1 MIDLWIAPELE
12 FWPNFGT
19 RTWYERSFGPFSG
32 VNLWDEE
39 TEKEE
44 QHLSCR
50 QGSQTRFPTGTIKE
64 ITQHLSVTR
73 HETPVFPAISVIYS
87 EQFQSSSLWVD
98 FPVGWFFWGALM
110 ILDAYLSIIH
120 VCILSLVGGLEHFCF
135 HIYIYILGI
144 ASSQLTSC
152 PSFFRGVAQPPT
164 STPWSDASGHGD
176 VAMEVDGQI
185 WRGTMR
191 YPRFYQKPIF
201 FLRSYAKTQGL
212 WMIWIICYTI
222 IGLYGWHKMHGII

>member
-1 MIDLWIAPELE
+1 MVAPQ
-12 FWPNFGT
+12 PGT
-19 RTWYERSFGPFSG
+19 RDSLFGSHGAPASH
-32 VNLWDEE
+32 VIILWLVVWNE
-39 TEKEE
+39 
-44 QHLSCR
+44 
-50 QGSQTRFPTGTIKE
+50 F
-64 ITQHLSVTR
+64 
-73 HETPVFPAISVIYS
+73 Y
-87 EQFQSSSLWVD
+87 D
-98 FPVGWFFWGALM
+98 FP
-110 ILDAYLSIIH
+110 ILPI
-120 VCILSLVGGLEHFCF
+120 
-135 HIYIYILGI
+135 ILGI
-144 ASSQLTSC
+144 SSSQLTSC

-222 IGLYGWHKMHGII
+222 IGLYG

>member
-135 HIYIYILGI
+135 HIYWELHHPNWRVVHHFSEGWLNHQPVLHGAMPPDMAMWRWRWMGRFGGVPWDTHGFIRNPY
-144 ASSQLTSC
+144 
-152 PSFFRGVAQPPT
+152 FF
-164 STPWSDASGHGD
+164 WGH
-176 VAMEVDGQI
+176 ML
-185 WRGTMR
+185 
-191 YPRFYQKPIF
+191 KPKD
-201 FLRSYAKTQGL
+201 YG
-212 WMIWIICYTI
+212 WY
-222 IGLYGWHKMHGII
+222 GLYVIQLLDYMDDIKCMESYKTI

>member
-135 HIYIYILGI
+135 HIYIYIGNCIIPTDELSI
-144 ASSQLTSC
+144 IFQ
-152 PSFFRGVAQPPT
+152 RGGSTTNQYSMERCLRTWRCGDGGGWADLEGYHEIPT
-164 STPWSDASGHGD
+164 VLSETH
-176 VAMEVDGQI
+176 
-185 WRGTMR
+185 
-191 YPRFYQKPIF
+191 IF
-201 FLRSYAKTQGL
+201 FEV
-212 WMIWIICYTI
+212 IC
-222 IGLYGWHKMHGII
+222 

>member
-1 MIDLWIAPELE
+1 MIDLWIAPELQ
-12 FWPNFGT
+12 FWHNFGT

-98 FPVGWFFWGALM
+98 FPVGWFFGGPWWSLM
-110 ILDAYLSIIH
+110 HIH
-120 VCILSLVGGLEHFCF
+120 HTCL
-135 HIYIYILGI
+135 YIVSGWWFGTFLFPYILGI
-144 ASSQLTSC
+144 SSSQLTKSYFSEGWLNHQ
-152 PSFFRGVAQPPT
+152 PVLHERGVPT
-164 STPWSDASGHGD
+164 SRTNQQNLERCLRTWRCGD
-176 VAMEVDGQI
+176 GGGWADLEGYHEILTVKRNPFFFEV
-185 WRGTMR
+185 
-191 YPRFYQKPIF
+191 
-201 FLRSYAKTQGL
+201 
-212 WMIWIICYTI
+212 IC
-222 IGLYGWHKMHGII
+222 